1 MTTRIVQ
8 TITIL
13 FLLVPTVLQG
23 QGSAGQAGEFLRW
36 GVGSKALGLG
46 RAFTSVADDASAL
59 YWNPAGLSALSRIG
73 GTFMFTHVP
82 MSEGASFNYL
92 ASAIPLRLFF
102 VNSTSTSALSNFL
115 QDLKLGVGVLWHS
128 LGEFEFFYE
137 DGSRAA
143 DQSQTSVDQSA
154 IYFSISYPLNRLFA
168 KLPSSGGPGFLKG
181 DLHIGLTSK
190 LVSQNLFG
198 LDGSATSFDLG
209 LKYSHYS
216 GIFNLGFSWRDLN
229 QSIQESGMP
238 KDVPSQ
244 RILRQSILNKFFS
257 LCCQIA
263 FI

>member
-1 MTTRIVQ
+1 MTRDRGCSRVNNWMSTLIYFGWALLALRRLESMTTRIVQ

-13 FLLVPTVLQG
+13 FLLVPTVLQA

-82 MSEGASFNYL
+82 MNEGASFNYL

-102 VNSTSTSALSNFL
+102 VNSTSTSGLSNFL

-128 LGEFEFFYE
+128 LGEFEFYNE

-143 DQSQTSVDQSA
+143 DPPQTSVDQSA

-168 KLPSSGGPGFLKG
+168 KLPSSGGPGFFKG
-181 DLHIGLTSK
+181 DLHIAATNSRPTPPGGFARRSPAR
-190 LVSQNLFG
+190 SPIRRAP
-198 LDGSATSFDLG
+198 SASRCT
-209 LKYSHYS
+209 
-216 GIFNLGFSWRDLN
+216 
-229 QSIQESGMP
+229 
-238 KDVPSQ
+238 
-244 RILRQSILNKFFS
+244 
-257 LCCQIA
+257 
-263 FI
+263 